1 VQLWQPLMAA
11 WLDLGRHK
19 ITKPLIIEQFSVDV
33 GKAAPL
39 VNYHLALINEQAGFI
54 DAATQNFKNAV
65 EDPQNPPG
73 LVIGPLLRFYAQHNK
88 PDALQ
93 AIVKN
98 YTKLHPEAANIQ
110 GIPVITTAKDGVAEV
125 LYAMGG
131 IMLGAD
137 ITNDA
142 VIYLQMTLYINPDF
156 TDAAL
161 ALGDAYVQLQQY
173 DMANASYSKVKPD
186 QQAYVKAQL
195 EIAVNEDRL
204 GKLDAALAR
213 LDKME
218 QHSTPAAAASLITRG
233 DLLRTHMRYAEAID
247 AYTKAMGRV
256 PELNVTYWP
265 VLFARA
271 SCYERLGKWHDAE
284 QDLQQALKLS
294 PNQPDILNYL
304 GYGWLEHG
312 VHLAEARTMI
322 ETAFKASPNNA
333 EIADS
338 MGWSLYLQGHYEKAA
353 EFIEKAVE
361 LLPGD
366 PTVNDHLGDVYW
378 RLGRK
383 TEARYQWQRSLSFA
397 PEQPLTNNLQR
408 KIKDG
413 LPAASTSD
421 TVSDLS
427 GDAPVKLATP

>member
-1 VQLWQPLMAA
+1 
-11 WLDLGRHK
+11 
-19 ITKPLIIEQFSVDV
+19 
-33 GKAAPL
+33 
-39 VNYHLALINEQAGFI
+39 
-54 DAATQNFKNAV
+54 
-65 EDPQNPPG
+65 
-73 LVIGPLLRFYAQHNK
+73 
-88 PDALQ
+88 
-93 AIVKN
+93 
-98 YTKLHPEAANIQ
+98 
-110 GIPVITTAKDGVAEV
+110 
-125 LYAMGG
+125 
-131 IMLGAD
+131 
-137 ITNDA
+137 
-142 VIYLQMTLYINPDF
+142 
-156 TDAAL
+156 
-161 ALGDAYVQLQQY
+161 
-173 DMANASYSKVKPD
+173 
-186 QQAYVKAQL
+186 
-195 EIAVNEDRL
+195 
-204 GKLDAALAR
+204 
-213 LDKME
+213 
-218 QHSTPAAAASLITRG
+218 
-233 DLLRTHMRYAEAID
+233 
-247 AYTKAMGRV
+247 MGRV